1 LVLTLDIE
9 PEVYL
14 ESQNLYLIR
23 LDYTRFGEGLET
35 SVVLKKM
42 HRRIIKNFLDVLVL
56 AELRNGP
63 LSGYDVIAFIHNKF
77 RLLVSSGTVY
87 SLLYSLERDGL
98 IAGSW
103 SQRKR
108 IYKLTDKGEETIKA
122 IMNANDKIQYLMTSL
137 LKVNR

>member
-1 LVLTLDIE
+1 MTIQE
-9 PEVYL
+9 
-14 ESQNLYLIR
+14 I
-23 LDYTRFGEGLET
+23 GEDVET
-35 SVVLKKM
+35 STVLKNM

-87 SLLYSLERDGL
+87 SLLYSLERDGM

-103 SQRKR
+103 NQRKR
-108 IYKLTDKGEETIKA
+108 VYKLTDKGETAIKA
-122 IMNANDKIQYLMTSL
+122 ILNANDKIQYLMASL
-137 LKVNR
+137 LKVQK

>member
-1 LVLTLDIE
+1 MTIHKIGDAV
-9 PEVYL
+9 
-14 ESQNLYLIR
+14 
-23 LDYTRFGEGLET
+23 ET
-35 SVVLKKM
+35 STVLKNM

-98 IAGSW
+98 IDGSW
-103 SQRKR
+103 NQRKR
-108 IYKLTDKGEETIKA
+108 VYKLTEKGEATIKA
-122 IMNANDKIQYLMTSL
+122 ILNANDKIQYLMSSL
-137 LKVNR
+137 LKVQK

>member
-1 LVLTLDIE
+1 
-9 PEVYL
+9 
-14 ESQNLYLIR
+14 
-23 LDYTRFGEGLET
+23 
-35 SVVLKKM
+35 M

-98 IAGSW
+98 ITGSW

-108 IYKLTDKGEETIKA
+108 VYKLTDKGEETIKA
-122 IMNANDKIQYLMTSL
+122 IMNANDRIQYLMTSL
-137 LKVNR
+137 LKVQK

>member
-1 LVLTLDIE
+1 M
-9 PEVYL
+9 
-14 ESQNLYLIR
+14 
-23 LDYTRFGEGLET
+23 ET
-35 SVVLKKM
+35 SVVIKKM

-108 IYKLTDKGEETIKA
+108 VYKLTDKGEEMIKA
-122 IMNANDKIQYLMTSL
+122 IMNANDRIQYLMTSL
-137 LKVNR
+137 LKVPK

>member
-1 LVLTLDIE
+1 M
-9 PEVYL
+9 
-14 ESQNLYLIR
+14 
-23 LDYTRFGEGLET
+23 ET

-63 LSGYDVIAFIHNKF
+63 MSGYDVIAFIHNKF

-103 SQRKR
+103 NQRKR
-108 IYKLTDKGEETIKA
+108 VYKLTDKGEETIKA
-122 IMNANDKIQYLMTSL
+122 IMNANDRIQYLMTSL
-137 LKVNR
+137 LKVQK

>member
-1 LVLTLDIE
+1 
-9 PEVYL
+9 
-14 ESQNLYLIR
+14 
-23 LDYTRFGEGLET
+23 LET
-35 SVVLKKM
+35 SVVLKRM

-63 LSGYDVIAFIHNKF
+63 MSGYDVIAFIHNKF

-98 IAGSW
+98 IVGSW
-103 SQRKR
+103 NQRKR
-108 IYKLTDKGEETIKA
+108 VYKLTDKGEETIKA

-137 LKVNR
+137 LKVSK

>member
-1 LVLTLDIE
+1 
-9 PEVYL
+9 
-14 ESQNLYLIR
+14 
-23 LDYTRFGEGLET
+23 
-35 SVVLKKM
+35 M

-63 LSGYDVIAFIHNKF
+63 MSGYDVIAFIHNKF

-108 IYKLTDKGEETIKA
+108 VYKLTEKGEETIKA
-122 IMNANDKIQYLMTSL
+122 ILNANDRIQYLMTSL
-137 LKVNR
+137 LKVQSK

>member
-1 LVLTLDIE
+1 
-9 PEVYL
+9 
-14 ESQNLYLIR
+14 
-23 LDYTRFGEGLET
+23 LET
-35 SVVLKKM
+35 SVVLKRM

-63 LSGYDVIAFIHNKF
+63 MSGYDVIAFIHNKF

-108 IYKLTDKGEETIKA
+108 VYKLTDKGEETIKA
-122 IMNANDKIQYLMTSL
+122 VMNANNRIQYLMTSL
-137 LKVNR
+137 LKVPK

>member
-1 LVLTLDIE
+1 
-9 PEVYL
+9 
-14 ESQNLYLIR
+14 
-23 LDYTRFGEGLET
+23 
-35 SVVLKKM
+35 M

-108 IYKLTDKGEETIKA
+108 VYKLTDKGEEMIKA
-122 IMNANDKIQYLMTSL
+122 IMNANDRIQYLMTSL
-137 LKVNR
+137 LKVPK

>member
-1 LVLTLDIE
+1 M
-9 PEVYL
+9 
-14 ESQNLYLIR
+14 
-23 LDYTRFGEGLET
+23 ET
-35 SVVLKKM
+35 SVVLKRM

-63 LSGYDVIAFIHNKF
+63 MSGYDVIAFIHNKF

-98 IAGSW
+98 IVGSW
-103 SQRKR
+103 NQRKR
-108 IYKLTDKGEETIKA
+108 VYKLTDKGEETIKA

-137 LKVNR
+137 LKVSK

>member
-1 LVLTLDIE
+1 M
-9 PEVYL
+9 
-14 ESQNLYLIR
+14 
-23 LDYTRFGEGLET
+23 ET

-63 LSGYDVIAFIHNKF
+63 MSGYDVIAFIHNKF

-98 IAGSW
+98 ITGSW
-103 SQRKR
+103 NQRKR
-108 IYKLTDKGEETIKA
+108 VYKLTDKGEEMIKA
-122 IMNANDKIQYLMTSL
+122 IMSANDRIQYLMTSL
-137 LKVNR
+137 LKVPK

>member
-1 LVLTLDIE
+1 
-9 PEVYL
+9 
-14 ESQNLYLIR
+14 
-23 LDYTRFGEGLET
+23 
-35 SVVLKKM
+35 M

-87 SLLYSLERDGL
+87 SLLYALERDGL
-98 IAGSW
+98 IVGTW

-108 IYKLTDKGEETIKA
+108 VYKLTDKGEETIKA
-122 IMNANDKIQYLMTSL
+122 IMSANDKIQFLMTSL
-137 LKVNR
+137 LKLQK

>member
-1 LVLTLDIE
+1 
-9 PEVYL
+9 
-14 ESQNLYLIR
+14 
-23 LDYTRFGEGLET
+23 
-35 SVVLKKM
+35 
-42 HRRIIKNFLDVLVL
+42 L

-108 IYKLTDKGEETIKA
+108 VYKLTDKGEETIKA
-122 IMNANDKIQYLMTSL
+122 IMNANDRIQYLMTSL
-137 LKVNR
+137 LKVAK